1 MVHEC
6 QAHLR
11 PITGVTLAYDN
22 GTVTVIKKYDVECI
36 WCHKRFHVTETV
48 EIEEIEEI
56 ESGEDCDE

>member
-6 QAHLR
+6 QALLK
-11 PITGVTLAYDN
+11 PITSVTLAYDN

-48 EIEEIEEI
+48 EIEEIE
-56 ESGEDCDE
+56 SGEDCDE